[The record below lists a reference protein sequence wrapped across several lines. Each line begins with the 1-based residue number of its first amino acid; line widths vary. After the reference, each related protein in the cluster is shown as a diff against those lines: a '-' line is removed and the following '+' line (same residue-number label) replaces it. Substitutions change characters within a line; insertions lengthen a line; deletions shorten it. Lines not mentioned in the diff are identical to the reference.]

1 MKALAKSAQH
11 VQDVL
16 IQQGYRNQVIELPD
30 STRTAQ
36 EAADTI
42 GCQVSQIAKSII
54 FRIKEQDAPLLVI
67 ASGTN
72 RVNEKKIAQDIQH
85 KLGKADADFVRDRT
99 GFVIGGVSPI
109 AHEEKIFTIIDED
122 LLQYETIWAAAG
134 HPKAVFQLTP
144 QELID
149 MTGGQVQSIT

>member
-30 STRTAQ
+30 STRSAQ

-72 RVNEKKIAQDIQH
+72 QVNEK
-85 KLGKADADFVRDRT
+85 GTDRYDWRAGT
-99 GFVIGGVSPI
+99 EHYISGGLRVISV
-109 AHEEKIFTIIDED
+109 
-122 LLQYETIWAAAG
+122 
-134 HPKAVFQLTP
+134 
-144 QELID
+144 
-149 MTGGQVQSIT
+149 